1 MVQRGVAR
9 MIKIAITEAAFAAIS
24 STLPLGSVAFEPE
37 LNAKGERLV
46 WLDSGVVNRLTAMRG
61 PRESYSEV
69 VFRLVEAEVASRC
82 AP

>member
-1 MVQRGVAR
+1 
-9 MIKIAITEAAFAAIS
+9 MIKIAITEAAFEAIS

-46 WLDSGVVNRLTAMRG
+46 WLETAVVNRLTAMRRPG
-61 PRESYSEV
+61 ESYSEV
-69 VFRLVEAEVASRC
+69 ILRLVKMESVSRC